1 MKILSIDIGIKNL
14 AFALIEHEKSNNIF
28 NLNRWNVIN
37 LCNNIPSCCLCK
49 KQAKFTK
56 NNHNFCKSHTKT
68 SEYKIPIVNTKN
80 LHKMNIK
87 ILQNIADDY
96 LISYNKNSLKKEIIN
111 LLLDHMNNTCLDIIE
126 TPNANNINLINI
138 GISLKL
144 ELNKIFTDNDLTNID
159 LILLENQ
166 ISPIANRMKTIQ
178 GMIAQY
184 FIDKGN
190 YNIEFIS
197 SANKLKLFNNEKNTS
212 YNERKKLSI
221 KYTNELLFN
230 KNLMT
235 DLDYF
240 NKHNKKD
247 DLADSLL
254 QGIYY
259 LNYYNNLKL

>member
-1 MKILSIDIGIKNL
+1 MKILSFDIGIKNL
-14 AFALIEHEKSNNIF
+14 AYALIEHERSDITF
-28 NLNRWNVIN
+28 NLNKWDIIN
-37 LCNNIPSCCLCK
+37 LCTNIPPCSLCK

-56 NNHNFCKSHTKT
+56 NNENFCKTHTK
-68 SEYKIPIVNTKN
+68 SCEYKIPITNTKN

-87 ILQNIADDY
+87 NLQELANEYA
-96 LISYNKNSLKKEIIN
+96 ISYNKNILKKELIN
-111 LLLDHMNNTCLDIIE
+111 QLLDYMNNKCFDIIE
-126 TPNANNINLINI
+126 TPNANNVNLINI
-138 GISLKL
+138 GITLKL
-144 ELNKIFTDNDLTNID
+144 ELNKIFTDDDLKNID

-184 FIDKGN
+184 FIDRGN

-197 SANKLKLFNNEKNTS
+197 ASNKLKLFNNEKNTS
-212 YNERKKLSI
+212 YNDRKNLSI
-221 KYTNELLFN
+221 KYTSDILFD
-230 KNLMT
+230 KNLMIN
-235 DLDYF
+235 LDFF

-259 LNYYNNLKL
+259 LNYYNNLQL